1 MYEITDE
8 VPIPDVS
15 SPRNNK
21 YDLHKMGI
29 GDSFSLPYETDSV
42 QRVRVAVSNYGTRNR
57 KKFTTRK
64 LTDEEGASVFRV
76 WRVA

>member
-8 VPIPDVS
+8 VPIPDRTT
-15 SPRNNK
+15 PRNNK

-29 GDSFSLPYETDSV
+29 GDSFSLPYDGEAV
-42 QRVRVAVSNYGTRNR
+42 QRVRVAVSNYGTRND

-64 LTDEEGASVFRV
+64 LVVDSGEPVFRV

>member
-1 MYEITDE
+1 MYEIINN
-8 VPIPDVS
+8 VPIPDIS

-29 GDSFSLPYETDSV
+29 GDSFSLPYEEYSV
-42 QRVRVAVSNYGTRNR
+42 QKVRVAVSNYGSRNS

-64 LTDEEGASVFRV
+64 VLEDDGSSIFRV